1 MKNLNHSKFKNAGIL
16 FECLVRQIT
25 VDTMENVKNSPAI
38 NIMKKYFNSTTELG
52 KEIQLYRAF
61 FEMNRLS
68 ESKAIQFVDVVT
80 SQRVKLNDKQLATE
94 KFNLI
99 KEIKENYDLNSFLQA
114 KIPSYKIYASIYKTF
129 LAESKNFS
137 ISNIQDIA
145 SARFTLIEHLSK
157 DKKISKNLVSE
168 GEIIDA
174 FKNQTED
181 LRLLSYKLILDK
193 FNEKYQ
199 NLNIKQKLLLREYI
213 NSVSNSNTFL
223 EYVKSEIIPLKEEI
237 SQFIK
242 NNSNKVLIIKLNEVT
257 AQLDKIST
265 RKKIRDNELTAM
277 MIVYQIIEEL
287 KS

>member
-38 NIMKKYFNSTTELG
+38 NIMKKYFNSNTELG
-52 KEIQLYRAF
+52 KELQLYRAF
-61 FEMNRLS
+61 FEMNPLS
-68 ESKAIQFVDVVT
+68 ESKAVQFVDVVT
-80 SQRVKLNDKQLATE
+80 NQRAKLNDKTLATE

-99 KEIKENYDLNSFLQA
+99 KEVKQNYDLNSFLQV
-114 KIPSYKIYASIYKTF
+114 KIPNYKIYASIYKTF
-129 LAESKNFS
+129 LAESKNFN

-157 DKKISKNLVSE
+157 DKKPSKNLVSE

-174 FKNQTED
+174 FKNQAED

-199 NLNIKQKLLLREYI
+199 NLNIKQKSLLREYI

-223 EYVKSEIIPLKEEI
+223 EYIKSEIVPLKDEI
-237 SQFIK
+237 NKFTK
-242 NNSNKVLIIKLNEVT
+242 NNSNKILNIKLNEVT
-257 AQLDKIST
+257 AQLDKISN
-265 RKKIRDNELTAM
+265 RKKVRDNELTAM
-277 MIVYQIIEEL
+277 MIAYQIVEEL

>member
-242 NNSNKVLIIKLNEVT
+242 NNSNKVLTIKLNEVT

>member
-277 MIVYQIIEEL
+277 MIVYQIVEEL

>member
-242 NNSNKVLIIKLNEVT
+242 NNSNKVLTIKLNEVT

-277 MIVYQIIEEL
+277 MIVYQIVEEL